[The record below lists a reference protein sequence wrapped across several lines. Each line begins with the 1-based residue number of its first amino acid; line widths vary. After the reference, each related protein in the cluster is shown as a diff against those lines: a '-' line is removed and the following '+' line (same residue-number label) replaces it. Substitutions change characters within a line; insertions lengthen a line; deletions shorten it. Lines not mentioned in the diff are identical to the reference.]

1 MNPFRKKTDRE
12 LVDALRRNERF
23 RRPAGLVLIVLGLA
37 LLEFHLWG
45 AVWMK
50 DTALRLASSVVDI
63 QRMVA
68 EVEAAR
74 GIRPAEKPDEVAPL
88 AYTLGFSSGLKLS
101 QGVMLGSLSLV
112 LGIRLCFGGRKDRLL
127 SHYFDLATN
136 GHVGPKG

>member
-12 LVDALRRNERF
+12 FVDALRRSERF

-37 LLEFHLWG
+37 LLGFHLWG

-50 DTALRLASSVVDI
+50 DTALKLASSVVDI

-74 GIRPAEKPDEVAPL
+74 GIRPAEKPDEVAAL
-88 AYTLGFSSGLKLS
+88 IGAFMSKLS
-101 QGVMLGSLSLV
+101 KSKRAQSTPIKRALTP
-112 LGIRLCFGGRKDRLL
+112 R
-127 SHYFDLATN
+127 
-136 GHVGPKG
+136 

>member
-1 MNPFRKKTDRE
+1 MNPFRKKSDRE
-12 LVDALRRNERF
+12 IVDALRRSERF
-23 RRPAGLVLIVLGLA
+23 RRPAGLGLIVLGLA
-37 LLEFHLWG
+37 LLGFHLWG

-50 DTALRLASSVVDI
+50 DTALKLASSVVDI

-88 AYTLGFSSGLKLS
+88 AYTLGFSSGLKLT

-112 LGIRLCFGGRKDRLL
+112 LGIRLCFGGRKDRML

-136 GHVGPKG
+136 GHVDPKG

>member
-12 LVDALRRNERF
+12 FVDALRRNERF
-23 RRPAGLVLIVLGLA
+23 RRPAGLVLIVLGLV
-37 LLEFHLWG
+37 LLGFHLWG
-45 AVWMK
+45 AVWTK
-50 DTALRLASSVVDI
+50 DTALKLASSVVDI

-88 AYTLGFSSGLKLS
+88 AYTLGFSSGLKLT

-112 LGIRLCFGGRKDRLL
+112 LGIRLCFGGRKDRML

-136 GHVGPKG
+136 GHVDPKG